1 MKKSILNVGLTKHL
15 KNLKSANENQF
26 RKFLILIFLLIS
38 ATCSSQ
44 IISTDVLNTLLYPSG
59 TSLHK
64 GIVFPVQYYNDVVNY
79 TIPLT
84 GGVYTTAT
92 VDFDTTYVTF
102 PCDIV
107 KHSSTFKF
115 TSKDLGI
122 ITVTPGSFC
131 AGSTTDTIY
140 FEIKA
145 SYNGGAEIDTRVFK
159 IPLNRLPVK
168 TVLVMDISGSMG
180 ELTTGTGG
188 ETRWS
193 VLKNS
198 LGIFTTLYEFFR
210 QNNSDSLGLTY
221 FTTNTI
227 QPDPP
232 IKDGFTV
239 VTAYTDSPT
248 TLDLINTDM
257 TGRGPLNTTAM
268 GKGLFNAKIKL
279 KKDSAHK
286 FRKIAVLFTDGLQN
300 VAPFVSVTDGNTL
313 TDGTVLNDP
322 GSKIDS
328 IRYYTIASWLPG
340 DTPPVL
346 SMIAKAS
353 HAESK
358 HTTSTLSS
366 DSEVED
372 FFTAQLESI
381 LHGESPQI
389 VGTAVGKVNHSQV
402 IHTINLNNNI
412 SRAAFVFTYSKGDT
426 IEVAVEKDGIQF
438 PVIQLPGN
446 NYKIIG
452 LEFPLAGN
460 NTGTSGQYK
469 VKVSGITNKTYKLTC
484 IADDHYFDYN
494 VKLNKALYT
503 VGDTINF
510 TTSITLGGVPLAS
523 PTDTVKVALFK
534 PGDDVGNLLAT
545 TSATLPGGVVDQGT
559 PAQQKFETLFSSDS
573 TFRNALLPIEQRIVL
588 DNQGNGV
595 FKGKF
600 TNTQVTG
607 VYKMLFYVNSKSDA
621 SGTIEREKMFTS
633 VFQFGEVKPEAP
645 TVVSNTT
652 APSVPDTIAKPA
664 PGKKDRFNPLVLQ
677 IRPKNRFGYYMGPG
691 YTSRLGV
698 RINPGKTVKTNL
710 QKSSMFSVSAPPAG
724 ELAVKY
730 IYDNLDGRYFIYIY
744 GVQKGMNP
752 KVEIKIGDE
761 LLYSGKCFSIPVWFY
776 LLIIILL
783 ILMILIRYFKPKN
796 AKVYQALLWIFTI
809 LCLLI
814 LILHYLGFLGFLY

>member
-15 KNLKSANENQF
+15 KNLMSANENQF
-26 RKFLILIFLLIS
+26 RKFLILIFLLVS

-180 ELTTGTGG
+180 ELTT
-188 ETRWS
+188 
-193 VLKNS
+193 
-198 LGIFTTLYEFFR
+198 EFFR

-227 QPDPP
+227 QPNPP

-268 GKGLFNAKIKL
+268 GKGLFNAKTKL

-300 VAPFVSVTDGNTL
+300 VAPFVSVIDGNTL

-353 HAESK
+353 HAECK
-358 HTTSTLSS
+358 HTTSTT
-366 DSEVED
+366 DPTDEVPD
-372 FFTAQLESI
+372 FFMAQLESI

-426 IEVAVEKDGIQF
+426 IEVTVEKDGIQL

-469 VKVSGITNKTYKLTC
+469 VKVSGITNKTYKLLMTT
-484 IADDHYFDYN
+484 ISIIMLSLTKHY
-494 VKLNKALYT
+494 
-503 VGDTINF
+503 I
-510 TTSITLGGVPLAS
+510 
-523 PTDTVKVALFK
+523 
-534 PGDDVGNLLAT
+534 LLVIQ
-545 TSATLPGGVVDQGT
+545 LI
-559 PAQQKFETLFSSDS
+559 L
-573 TFRNALLPIEQRIVL
+573 
-588 DNQGNGV
+588 
-595 FKGKF
+595 
-600 TNTQVTG
+600 
-607 VYKMLFYVNSKSDA
+607 
-621 SGTIEREKMFTS
+621 
-633 VFQFGEVKPEAP
+633 
-645 TVVSNTT
+645 
-652 APSVPDTIAKPA
+652 
-664 PGKKDRFNPLVLQ
+664 
-677 IRPKNRFGYYMGPG
+677 
-691 YTSRLGV
+691 
-698 RINPGKTVKTNL
+698 
-710 QKSSMFSVSAPPAG
+710 PPASHS
-724 ELAVKY
+724 EEF
-730 IYDNLDGRYFIYIY
+730 RWP
-744 GVQKGMNP
+744 VQ
-752 KVEIKIGDE
+752 
-761 LLYSGKCFSIPVWFY
+761 L
-776 LLIIILL
+776 ILL
-783 ILMILIRYFKPKN
+783 K
-796 AKVYQALLWIFTI
+796 
-809 LCLLI
+809 
-814 LILHYLGFLGFLY
+814 

>member
-1 MKKSILNVGLTKHL
+1 
-15 KNLKSANENQF
+15 
-26 RKFLILIFLLIS
+26 
-38 ATCSSQ
+38 
-44 IISTDVLNTLLYPSG
+44 
-59 TSLHK
+59 
-64 GIVFPVQYYNDVVNY
+64 
-79 TIPLT
+79 
-84 GGVYTTAT
+84 
-92 VDFDTTYVTF
+92 
-102 PCDIV
+102 
-107 KHSSTFKF
+107 
-115 TSKDLGI
+115 
-122 ITVTPGSFC
+122 
-131 AGSTTDTIY
+131 
-140 FEIKA
+140 
-145 SYNGGAEIDTRVFK
+145 
-159 IPLNRLPVK
+159 
-168 TVLVMDISGSMG
+168 MDISGSMG

-227 QPDPP
+227 QPNPP

-268 GKGLFNAKIKL
+268 GKGLFNAKTKL

-300 VAPFVSVTDGNTL
+300 VAPFVSVIDGNTL

-353 HAESK
+353 HAECK
-358 HTTSTLSS
+358 HTTSTT
-366 DSEVED
+366 DPTDEVPD
-372 FFTAQLESI
+372 FFMAQLESI

-426 IEVAVEKDGIQF
+426 IEVTVEKDGIQL

-607 VYKMLFYVNSKSDA
+607 VYIIQNRMHRVQLK
-621 SGTIEREKMFTS
+621 EKKCSLLSF
-633 VFQFGEVKPEAP
+633 
-645 TVVSNTT
+645 
-652 APSVPDTIAKPA
+652 
-664 PGKKDRFNPLVLQ
+664 
-677 IRPKNRFGYYMGPG
+677 
-691 YTSRLGV
+691 
-698 RINPGKTVKTNL
+698 
-710 QKSSMFSVSAPPAG
+710 SS
-724 ELAVKY
+724 EK
-730 IYDNLDGRYFIYIY
+730 
-744 GVQKGMNP
+744 
-752 KVEIKIGDE
+752 
-761 LLYSGKCFSIPVWFY
+761 
-776 LLIIILL
+776 
-783 ILMILIRYFKPKN
+783 
-796 AKVYQALLWIFTI
+796 
-809 LCLLI
+809 
-814 LILHYLGFLGFLY
+814 